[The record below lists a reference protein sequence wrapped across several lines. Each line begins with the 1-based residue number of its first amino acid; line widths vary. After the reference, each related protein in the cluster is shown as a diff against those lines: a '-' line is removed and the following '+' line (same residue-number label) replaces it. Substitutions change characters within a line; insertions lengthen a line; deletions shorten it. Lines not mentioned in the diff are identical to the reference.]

1 MIFLDLLLR
10 RFYLSHNDYQI
21 QFMSL
26 TRKVK
31 LKNGFTGDIYVVLM
45 LPIIIL
51 VTDRDDIKENLS
63 YSLLFLENL
72 IIYN

>member
-1 MIFLDLLLR
+1 
-10 RFYLSHNDYQI
+10 
-21 QFMSL
+21 
-26 TRKVK
+26 
-31 LKNGFTGDIYVVLM
+31 M

-51 VTDRDDIKENLS
+51 VKNRGDIKENLS